1 MGLRYD
7 WEIEA
12 EKTQVQRI
20 SEGKAFAR
28 KRRAARLRFLIFVL
42 IIVALFAGVGAF
54 VVLRLDTVEK
64 EIEQALRGTVDAEV
78 TALRLG
84 DFASFSAI
92 QRSASPDWL
101 QVQQQIFNQYQ
112 DLKMQQGV
120 QLTGEISDIQVDRT
134 RARVNVQEIVNGVP
148 YTRVWFYWH
157 YEDGWRH
164 VPPDYTFWGDLE
176 VQKVQNVTVR
186 YQMVD
191 KLFGQAV
198 VERIASWFQTAC
210 ASLTCGTLPDVT
222 VEIVPDESLQTTWA
236 AGNDWRLQIPS
247 PYVRR
252 ARTDMP
258 FDTDLQLDVAQK
270 LADRLVGQASNN
282 LVPVYPNDAVYLRQ
296 SIVSWLVGQLVQV
309 NTSSFLMNSL
319 ATNYGSKIVGQV
331 ASALRPDSNI
341 GLLALVTGKSLE
353 QTGLDWRDYLTWRLT
368 VEDDLIQKRD
378 ETNFLALYDTRDQVA
393 RELAY
398 SRFNAAVPLGKQV
411 VTSVQT
417 EVGTDASVQLRVLV
431 EVGED
436 GQTKQSNAVFRL
448 ADGVWK
454 RVN

>member
-12 EKTQVQRI
+12 EKTQVQRG
-20 SEGKAFAR
+20 SEGRSFAR

-42 IIVALFAGVGAF
+42 IVITIFASLGAF
-54 VVLRLDTVEK
+54 VVLRLDAVEK
-64 EIEQALRGTVDAEV
+64 EIEQSLRSTVEAEV

-84 DFASFSAI
+84 DFASYSAI
-92 QRSASPDWL
+92 QRSASADWL
-101 QVQQQIFNQYQ
+101 RVQQQIFNQYQ

-120 QLTGEISDIQVDRT
+120 QLTGEISALQVDRT

-157 YEDGWRH
+157 YEDGWHH
-164 VPPDYTFWGDLE
+164 VPPDYTFWGELE
-176 VQKVQNVTVR
+176 VRKVNNVTVR

-191 KLFGQAV
+191 NVFGQAV
-198 VERIASWFQTAC
+198 VERIAAWFETAC
-210 ASLTCGTLPDVT
+210 SSLNCGGLPDVT
-222 VEIVPDESLQTTWA
+222 VEIIPDESLRTSWA

-258 FDTDLQLDVAQK
+258 FDTSLQLEVALK
-270 LADRLVGQASNN
+270 IADRLVGQASNN
-282 LVPVYPNDAVYLRQ
+282 IQPVYPTDATYLRQ
-296 SIVSWLVGQLVQV
+296 AISSWLVGQLVQV
-309 NTSSFLMNSL
+309 STNSYLMDSL
-319 ATNYGSKIVGQV
+319 ATNYGPKTVGQL
-331 ASALRPDSNI
+331 ASALKPDSSINM
-341 GLLALVTGKSLE
+341 LVTITGKSLE
-353 QTGLDWRDYLTWRLT
+353 ETGLDWRDYLTWHLL

-378 ETNFLALYDTRDQVA
+378 ETNFLGLYDTRDTVA

-398 SRFNAAVPLGKQV
+398 SRFNAALSTGKQV

-417 EVGTDASVQLRVLV
+417 EVGTDGSVQLRAVV
-431 EVGED
+431 EVGE
-436 GQTKQSNAVFRL
+436 GSNVQQTNAVFRL

-454 RVN
+454 RIN